1 MSAPALRNP
10 TRRLFPLIGIAVLV
24 FIAVGAG
31 LIAARGPDP
40 NARPTAQD
48 VYNRTESPFCP
59 GLTLAACPSSQAI
72 ELRATIATMVEQGRT
87 NRQING
93 WLAANYPSRIL
104 GTHSPVAWLMPA
116 VVVLAGLIVVAAV
129 MLRRPD
135 PDTDGDQAPLP
146 PISPGDSARLET
158 DIRRFAEGLSE

>member
-1 MSAPALRNP
+1 MSSPDPRQP
-10 TRRLFPLIGIAVLV
+10 VRRLYPLIGIAVLV
-24 FIAVGAG
+24 FVAIGAG

-40 NARPTAQD
+40 NARPTAEE

-72 ELRATIATMVEQGRT
+72 ELRATVARMVDQGRT

-93 WLAANYPSRIL
+93 WLAANYPARIL

-116 VVVLAGLIVVAAV
+116 AAVLAGLIVVAAV
-129 MLRRPD
+129 MLRRPG
-135 PDTDGDQAPLP
+135 PGADGDRSPLP
-146 PISPGDSARLET
+146 AISPGDSARLAA
-158 DIRRFAEGLSE
+158 DIRRFADGLSE

>member
-1 MSAPALRNP
+1 MSTPDPPRTA
-10 TRRLFPLIGIAVLV
+10 RRLFPLIGIALLV

-72 ELRATIATMVEQGRT
+72 ELRATVATMVNKDWT

-93 WLAANYPSRIL
+93 WLAANYPARIL

-116 VVVLAGLIVVAAV
+116 AAVLAGLVAVGAV
-129 MLRRPD
+129 MLRRPGPAD
-135 PDTDGDQAPLP
+135 DRDPLP
-146 PISPGDSARLET
+146 AISAGDSARLAA